1 MQQSSIRT
9 PDSRPELW
17 MPSGVAPPRPAAVK
31 CRPMKAMSWTVVRPL
46 VQPVWLPLSIV
57 GRVPE
62 PYDPITSGLDDDWPL
77 TLQNPKPSCQV
88 SPFLSKTSSPVPLCT
103 SFWARASD
111 RTGELADRP
120 LFGSLPPELL
130 T

>member
-31 CRPMKAMSWTVVRPL
+31 CRPMKATSWTLVSPL

-57 GRVPE
+57 GRAPV

-77 TLQNPKPSCQV
+77 TLQKPKPPCQV
-88 SPFLSKTSSPVPLCT
+88 SPRFSNSSSPVPLCS
-103 SFWARASD
+103 SFCARASEA
-111 RTGELADRP
+111 TGELGDRP
-120 LFGSLPPELL
+120 LFESLPPELL